1 MFLIENVCKRSKIQK
16 HKTINFLCKA
26 FQYNTIYSVAT
37 IRFEP
42 GEYYELAKNVSC
54 LCRKI
59 SRKFTLRWRHNGRD
73 SVSNHQPDDCLLNRL
88 FRRRSKK
95 TSKLRVTGL
104 CVGNSPGTGEFP
116 HKWPVTRKMLPFDDV
131 IMLKLGVTDDW
142 KVHQNSVRNMTRH
155 PACNWTSRWGVPDMH
170 QEMGVKSSAI
180 TVLTRLEPRVP
191 ERSRYGHPLV
201 SLFVARANTQRNKH
215 LIITSKRSFDVIIT
229 YLLRCV
235 LGAGHLPTVVNVI
248 APYLCGNSD
257 VTRNTTVTS
266 REVLG
271 SVAWS
276 G

>member
-16 HKTINFLCKA
+16 HKTINFLCNA

-42 GEYYELAKNVSC
+42 GEYCELAKNVSC

-59 SRKFTLRWRHNGRD
+59 SRKFTLQWRHNGRD
-73 SVSNHQPDDCLLNRL
+73 SVLNHQPGDCLLNRL

-142 KVHQNSVRNMTRH
+142 KSPPKFCSEYDQAPGVQLNITLGCSWYAPRNGRKVISNH
-155 PACNWTSRWGVPDMH
+155 
-170 QEMGVKSSAI
+170 SADS
-180 TVLTRLEPRVP
+180 TGTM
-191 ERSRYGHPLV
+191 
-201 SLFVARANTQRNKH
+201 
-215 LIITSKRSFDVIIT
+215 
-229 YLLRCV
+229 C
-235 LGAGHLPTVVNVI
+235 
-248 APYLCGNSD
+248 
-257 VTRNTTVTS
+257 S
-266 REVLG
+266 REIREWSSIG
-271 SVAWS
+271 FSVS
-276 G
+276 GPDKHTT